1 MGIAPRE
8 GIRMNRIFA
17 SAFGILMVTLS
28 VAGIGQAHSSLPVSG
43 TIEAVHCQ
51 TSVLV
56 MNGLSGIES
65 GIELFSVAPN
75 TMVFINSVPAS
86 FCTLSQYV
94 GSYAIAS
101 GTAEGGLR
109 TVGRVDVLIP
119 PPPFYNPY
127 P

>member
-1 MGIAPRE
+1 
-8 GIRMNRIFA
+8 MNRIFA

-28 VAGIGQAHSSLPVSG
+28 VAGIGQAQNSLPMSG

-56 MNGLSGIES
+56 INGLSGIES
-65 GIELFSVAPN
+65 GIELFSAAPN
-75 TMVFINSVPAS
+75 ATVFINSVPAS

-101 GTAEGGLR
+101 ATAEGGLR